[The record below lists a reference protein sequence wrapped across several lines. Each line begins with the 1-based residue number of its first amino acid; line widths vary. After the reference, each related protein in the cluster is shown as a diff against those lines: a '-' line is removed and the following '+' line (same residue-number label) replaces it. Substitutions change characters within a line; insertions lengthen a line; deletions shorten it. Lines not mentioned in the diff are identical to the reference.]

1 MNSSVAI
8 IVEGISDKCFLGA
21 YLKHLQFGPIT
32 DVIREEDGQATDGI
46 LLIESRG
53 VDVPFSSGF
62 YRSLVET
69 CAVRSKVLVIW
80 DANNCSDKRR
90 KYFDQGVQKTTQE
103 EKVNKDIFS
112 LFLLPDDSRQGK
124 LENLLEDIS
133 TKKDI
138 YNCLG
143 EYEDC
148 LLKKNPKYRLLSLK
162 DKIYAYCQA
171 MGVKP
176 RDEERDYANKELWDL
191 DSEKLNALKDFLQSN
206 I

>member
-8 IVEGISDKCFLGA
+8 IVEGKSDKCFFGA
-21 YLKHLQFGPIT
+21 YLKHLGFGAIT
-32 DVIREEDGQATDGI
+32 DDIKAKDGI
-46 LLIESRG
+46 LLRPSDG
-53 VDVPFSSGF
+53 VEATFGRKFLPT
-62 YRSLVET
+62 LEEI
-69 CAVRSKVLVIW
+69 CKVRSKVLVIG
-80 DANNCSDKRR
+80 DANSSPDGRR
-90 KYFDQGVQKTTQE
+90 KKFWQSVEKITQE
-103 EKVNKDIFS
+103 EKVNKDIIFS
-112 LFLLPDDSRQGK
+112 LFLLPDDSRQGE

-148 LLKKNPKYRLLSLK
+148 LLKKNPKYCLLSLK

-171 MGVKP
+171 MGVEP
-176 RDEERDYANKELWDL
+176 RDEERDYADKRLWDL